1 MSSTEDKN
9 SAETEEEKKTEAES
23 AADEKAAD
31 KAPEAEA
38 QGSEIKIDSET
49 AEDKK
54 DTSSEDKKTEE
65 DQKSAASDKE
75 TESSALKHQM
85 KKELEKKDTQIKDLT
100 DRYQRTLAEYQNF
113 RTRSEKEKSDMYG
126 FAVRD
131 VMEKIL
137 PVLDNLKRGLQQIP
151 EDSKDDAFAKGMV
164 QLQKQF
170 EKALDD
176 IGVKPIEA
184 VGKEF
189 DPNLHNA
196 VMHVDD
202 DSVGENIIVQEF
214 QTGYTYKGI
223 VVRHSMV
230 QVAN

>member
-9 SAETEEEKKTEAES
+9 SAKAEEEKKKTAES
-23 AADEKAAD
+23 AADEKAAGS
-31 KAPEAEA
+31 KPEAEA
-38 QGSEIKIDSET
+38 QDSDSKIDIETADQKENSSDQKKKEEKDAAASET
-49 AEDKK
+49 K
-54 DTSSEDKKTEE
+54 DDSSF
-65 DQKSAASDKE
+65 S
-75 TESSALKHQM
+75 KHQI
-85 KKELEKKDTQIKDLT
+85 KKELEKKDAKIQDLT

-151 EDSKDDAFAKGMV
+151 EDSKDDAFAKGME

-202 DSVGENIIVQEF
+202 DSVGENIVVQEF
-214 QTGYTYKGI
+214 QTGYTYKGT

>member
-1 MSSTEDKN
+1 MSSTEEKH
-9 SAETEEEKKTEAES
+9 SATAEEEEKKATES
-23 AADEKAAD
+23 AADEKAAGE
-31 KAPEAEA
+31 KPEAEA
-38 QGSEIKIDSET
+38 QGSDSRINSET
-49 AEDKK
+49 ADNKEK
-54 DTSSEDKKTEE
+54 DASSKEE
-65 DQKSAASDKE
+65 KSEGSAASDQTDEK
-75 TESSALKHQM
+75 SFSKHQM
-85 KKELEKKDTQIKDLT
+85 KKELEKKDAKIKDLT

-137 PVLDNLKRGLQQIP
+137 PVLDNLKRGLEQIP
-151 EDSKDDAFAKGMV
+151 EESKDDAFAKGMM

-202 DSVGENIIVQEF
+202 DSVGENIVVQEF
-214 QTGYTYKGI
+214 QTGYTYKGT

>member
-1 MSSTEDKN
+1 MSSTNEKN
-9 SAETEEEKKTEAES
+9 SASAEEEKKTNAGS
-23 AADEKAAD
+23 AADEKAAGTT
-31 KAPEAEA
+31 PEAEA
-38 QGSEIKIDSET
+38 QDPDTNIEIET
-49 AEDKK
+49 DEK
-54 DTSSEDKKTEE
+54 DSSEKKEE
-65 DQKSAASDKE
+65 KNQTSASEDEK
-75 TESSALKHQM
+75 ESSSSKHQM
-85 KKELEKKDTQIKDLT
+85 KKELEKKDAKIKDLT

-151 EDSKDDAFAKGMV
+151 EDAKDDAFAKGMI

-202 DSVGENIIVQEF
+202 DSVGENIVVQEF
-214 QTGYTYKGI
+214 QTGYTYKGT

>member
-1 MSSTEDKN
+1 MSSEEQNIEIQGDDDVKKENKAAEETAKASETDKADEAKKDAAAA
-9 SAETEEEKKTEAES
+9 SDSKDPKTEAE
-23 AADEKAAD
+23 
-31 KAPEAEA
+31 
-38 QGSEIKIDSET
+38 
-49 AEDKK
+49 DKK
-54 DTSSEDKKTEE
+54 SEDKADENG
-65 DQKSAASDKE
+65 KSGEAE
-75 TESSALKHQM
+75 IHQ
-85 KKELEKKDTQIKDLT
+85 LKKDLKKTGDQLKDLT

-113 RTRSEKEKSDMYG
+113 RNRTEKEKADLYG
-126 FAVRD
+126 YAVKD
-131 VMEKIL
+131 VLTKIL
-137 PVLDNLKRGLQQIP
+137 PVLDNLERGLAQIP
-151 EDSKDDAFAKGMV
+151 EGTEDDAFVEGMKK
-164 QLQKQF
+164 LQKQF

-202 DSVGENIIVQEF
+202 DSVGENTVVQEF
-214 QTGYTYKGI
+214 QKGYTYKGS